1 MDEYGQASLILKG
14 KAAAGIMNPA
24 RIQMKNSKVK
34 MQKYKSKF
42 KSLTR
47 NTTQVFS
54 LLFLI
59 LTYTLLLSRSP
70 ALLTA
75 EPDCNNPAIGD
86 IDFCLAK
93 IQQEIDALK
102 PAHEYNKKELSD
114 LRTQINGLTAKINAL
129 SKQLIKTESDIK
141 GREEDLAYAQKIFE
155 EKTKNHYKYLRFYDS
170 FQAFL
175 ASSNASK
182 AFQEI
187 SIRQKVAGEDIKTM
201 EKYADDLTKL
211 KTDKENLEKNKKSL
225 SSAKDTVTKRA
236 TFLQGEVDKTESYLS
251 SLSSRQQALIAQKEG
266 GFQTSVG
273 ETPATLEPCTG
284 PPGSS
289 NFCDPGFRPAY
300 AAFSFGAPHRTG
312 MSQYG
317 AYGRSKSGQSA
328 EQILSAYFQGASL
341 DKNYAVPATIGVTG
355 YGRVSF
361 EDNYLLGIYEVPESW
376 GDNGGYEALKAQ
388 AVAARSYA
396 LSYTN
401 NGAGTICTTEA
412 CQIYKPRLKSG
423 KWAQAVR
430 ETRGW
435 VLVKD
440 GKPAKAYFA
449 STSGGYTISQ
459 WGWSGIKDT
468 SGDWPGTSYEKVSG
482 SPWFYKAWYK
492 TRSGASC
499 GRSNPWLTSEQLAD
513 IINAWSVIYKGG
525 GNVGR
530 ISPVSCGETD
540 AYSISEL
547 QGIGGYSSVD
557 SVSVVY
563 SNSGFTQSV
572 ILGTNKGS
580 ITISGEELKKAFNLR
595 APGYIGIKSSL
606 FNIEKL

>member
-1 MDEYGQASLILKG
+1 
-14 KAAAGIMNPA
+14 MN
-24 RIQMKNSKVK
+24 KN
-34 MQKYKSKF
+34 QKSKI
-42 KSLTR
+42 K
-47 NTTQVFS
+47 NQNNIYQIKNVFRPLIS
-54 LLFLI
+54 VVFLLLMFF
-59 LTYTLLLSRSP
+59 TSTLLLFHSLP
-70 ALLTA
+70 AGRQVLRYANA
-75 EPDCNNPAIGD
+75 ELDCNNPSIGD
-86 IDFCLAK
+86 IDFCLDK
-93 IQQEIDALK
+93 IQKEIDALK
-102 PAHEYNKKELSD
+102 PAHEYNKKELAD
-114 LRTQINGLTAKINAL
+114 LRVQVNSLSLRIAALT
-129 SKQLIKTESDIK
+129 KQLTKTENDIR

-155 EKTKNHYKYLRFYDS
+155 EKTRYHYKYIRFYDS

-175 ASSNASK
+175 ASSTASK

-187 SIRQKVAGEDIKTM
+187 SIRQKVAGEDVKTM
-201 EKYADDLTKL
+201 EKYAGDLTKL
-211 KTDKENLEKNKKSL
+211 RSDKENLEKNKKSL
-225 SSAKDTVTKRA
+225 SAAKDTVSKRA

-251 SLSSRQQALIAQKEG
+251 SLSSKQQALIAQKEG

-273 ETPATLEPCTG
+273 DTPATLEPCTG
-284 PPGSS
+284 PPGST
-289 NFCDPGFRPAY
+289 NFCDPGFKPAY
-300 AAFSFGAPHRTG
+300 GAFSFGAPHRTG

-317 AYGRSKSGQSA
+317 AYGRSKSGQNA
-328 EQILSAYFQGASL
+328 ETILSAYFQGATL
-341 DKNYAVPATIGVTG
+341 DKNYPTSGTIGVSG
-355 YGRVSF
+355 VGRVSI

-412 CQIYKPRLKSG
+412 CQVYKPQLKSG

-459 WGWSGIKDT
+459 WGWNGIKDT

-482 SPWFYKAWYK
+482 SPWFYKGWYK
-492 TRSGASC
+492 SRSGKSC
-499 GRSNPWLTSEQLAD
+499 GRSNPWLTSEQFAD
-513 IINAWSVIYKGG
+513 IVNAWQVVYKGG
-525 GNVGR
+525 GDVSR
-530 ISPVSCGETD
+530 VSPTDTSCWSGNP
-540 AYSISEL
+540 YSVSEL
-547 QGIGGYSSVD
+547 AGIGGYTSVN

-563 SNSGFTQSV
+563 SNSGYTQSV

-580 ITISGEELKKAFNLR
+580 VTVSGEEFKKAFNLR